1 MQCSE
6 KKEKDMSADIILQN
20 LLNPAVLFF
29 FLGLFVV
36 SIKSDLDIPQPIPKF
51 LSLYL
56 LLSIGLKGGVELAH
70 SGITNHVLITLG
82 VAVITAFL
90 VPVYTF
96 FILKRKASV
105 YDAGAIAATYGSISA
120 VTFITATA
128 FLRDLDVAYGG
139 HMVAAMALME
149 SPAIIVGVL
158 LINLYRSDKK
168 NENNYKGILKEAL
181 TNGSVVLI
189 LGSLAIGLVGGEKA
203 GTALAPFT
211 DDIFK
216 GMLTLFLLD
225 MGILAGKRI
234 RSLRQAGSFLI
245 GFSLV
250 IPLINACL
258 GILICWALSINPG
271 DSLLL
276 VVLLASASYIA
287 VPAAIRLTVPEAN
300 PGLYVPMSL
309 AITFPFNIIIGIPVY
324 YHIIQWLN

>member
-1 MQCSE
+1 MN
-6 KKEKDMSADIILQN
+6 I
-20 LLNPAVLFF
+20 
-29 FLGLFVV
+29 
-36 SIKSDLDIPQPIPKF
+36 
-51 LSLYL
+51 
-56 LLSIGLKGGVELAH
+56 
-70 SGITNHVLITLG
+70 
-82 VAVITAFL
+82 
-90 VPVYTF
+90 
-96 FILKRKASV
+96 

-128 FLRDLDVAYGG
+128 FLRDLNVTYGG

-158 LINLYRSDKK
+158 LINVYRTDNKS
-168 NENNYKGILKEAL
+168 ENGYGSILKEAL

-189 LGSLAIGLVGGEKA
+189 LGSLFIGVLGGEK
-203 GTALAPFT
+203 TAVALEPFT

-216 GMLTLFLLD
+216 GMLALFLLD

-234 RSLRQAGSFLI
+234 RSLRQAGKFLI
-245 GFSLV
+245 AFSLV
-250 IPLINACL
+250 IPLLNAAVGIGICHLFQINT
-258 GILICWALSINPG
+258 G

-324 YHIIQWLN
+324 YHIIEWLN

>member
-1 MQCSE
+1 
-6 KKEKDMSADIILQN
+6 MSIDIILQN

-29 FLGLFVV
+29 FLGLIVV
-36 SIKSDLDIPQPIPKF
+36 FIKSDLDIPQPIPKF

-70 SGITNHVLITLG
+70 SGITENVLVTLG
-82 VAVITAFL
+82 VAVLMAFL
-90 VPVYTF
+90 VPVYSF
-96 FILKRKASV
+96 YVLKKKTSV

-128 FLRDLDVAYGG
+128 FLKDLEVVYGG

-158 LINLYRSDKK
+158 LINIYRNDNK
-168 NENNYKGILKEAL
+168 NGNSNNYKGILKEAL

-189 LGSLAIGLVGGEKA
+189 LGSLAIGLLGGEKA

-211 DDIFK
+211 DHIFK

-234 RSLRQAGSFLI
+234 KSLRLAGKFLI
-245 GFSLV
+245 GFSILV
-250 IPLINACL
+250 PIFNAFL
-258 GILICWALSINPG
+258 GIIICWALGISVG

-309 AITFPFNIIIGIPVY
+309 AITFPFNIVIGIPVY